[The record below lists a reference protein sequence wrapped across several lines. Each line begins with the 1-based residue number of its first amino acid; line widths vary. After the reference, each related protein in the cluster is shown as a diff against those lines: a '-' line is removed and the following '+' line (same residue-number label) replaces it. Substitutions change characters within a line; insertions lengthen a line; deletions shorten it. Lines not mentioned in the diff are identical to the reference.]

1 MREARSSAEKDQ
13 IMHQASGKP
22 SFRYHVFDSL
32 AEKEEAT
39 ASLFMENKISE
50 LLFLSKKN
58 MQLHTV
64 SNNQAK

>member
-1 MREARSSAEKDQ
+1 
-13 IMHQASGKP
+13 MHQASGKP
-22 SFRYHVFDSL
+22 SFRYHVFASL